1 MKKKKNWLQII
12 SQIII
17 EILTGMAI
25 GITVGLTILIIFVII
40 YGWILPGKA
49 NGAMDLRREDGTLLT
64 TQEELRVL
72 GVDGYYSPDE
82 GLIVCFNPWT
92 CIHEI
97 GHKVDDEKRKELND
111 GIYFS
116 KTKEWETTVDYY
128 RAELFVSTGDP
139 DQIED
144 RINDFPGIGD
154 NPCNTA
160 WDRCWG
166 GYIELYACILEY
178 SHGNPENM
186 PEIFREFYDWERIW
200 ELEKE
205 YPEIEEWKLVN

>member
-1 MKKKKNWLQII
+1 MKKKKNCLQII
-12 SQIII
+12 SQIIT
-17 EILTGMAI
+17 EILTGIAI
-25 GITVGLTILIIFVII
+25 GITVSLTICIIFMLI
-40 YGWILPGKA
+40 YGGATPEKA
-49 NGAMDLRREDGTLLT
+49 SGTMDLRREDGSLPT
-64 TQEELRVL
+64 TQEELPE
-72 GVDGYYSPDE
+72 GIDGYYSPDK

-92 CIHEI
+92 CLHEI
-97 GHKVDDEKRKELND
+97 GHKVDDEKREGLND

-116 KTKEWETTVDYY
+116 KTKEWEAIVDYY
-128 RAELFVSTGDP
+128 RTELFISTGDP

-154 NPCNTA
+154 NSCDTT
-160 WDRCWG
+160 WDRCYG
-166 GYIELYACILEY
+166 GYVELYACILEY